1 MIKNRKMKLSESW
14 KSLWWYDNMQ
24 RKQLNGNVIW
34 ETTRACRNIL
44 MIVNWGFPNGFQ
56 AMDMTILLRN
66 AYLPL
71 PGHYTRYVER
81 GRWWTPCLPWQRRPG
96 SEMSRKAHNL
106 VTRTIKS
113 FNQTFRERLSHWE
126 LTTMS
131 SCGYQELA
139 WGKEGLIKK
148 HTKSK

>member
-71 PGHYTRYVER
+71 PGHYTRKRMDNCLKDFLR
-81 GRWWTPCLPWQRRPG
+81 GVLPFHP
-96 SEMSRKAHNL
+96 K
-106 VTRTIKS
+106 
-113 FNQTFRERLSHWE
+113 
-126 LTTMS
+126 
-131 SCGYQELA
+131 
-139 WGKEGLIKK
+139 
-148 HTKSK
+148 